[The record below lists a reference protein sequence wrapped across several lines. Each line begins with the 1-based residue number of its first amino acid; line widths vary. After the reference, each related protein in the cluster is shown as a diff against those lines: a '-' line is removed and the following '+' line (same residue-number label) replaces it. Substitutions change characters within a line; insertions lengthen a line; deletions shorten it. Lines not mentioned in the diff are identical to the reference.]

1 MRFYCGFAPGGTADL
16 LCRILADAVTPE
28 VGQKVIVDT
37 KTGASGFIAN
47 ETVANAAPDGRTIG
61 LAAMAAM
68 CVAPVMPGQK
78 LPINVDTDLTPIA
91 NIAGVYN
98 MLVFGKHV
106 AFRTVPELIEHARKN
121 PGKLSY
127 ASAGNGTSQH
137 LAGELFQKMA
147 GVKLLHV
154 PYRGGAPAI
163 QDMVAGN
170 CDMMFGNMP
179 EFLGQIGGGGLI
191 PIAFGSPHVSPL
203 FPNLPL
209 ISQYLPGFEVVNWF
223 AVFGSKGL
231 PADLVAVWNKALRAA
246 VAKPDVQKRFVE
258 NGMDTVIGSPEE
270 LKATI
275 FADRKKWAD
284 VIKEAGIRGGLGASG
299 CASLR
304 AARRIFL
311 RVDVIRSS
319 LRAMEWRAPS
329 QTEPKTCR
337 SRRHTTAR
345 CITKSSTR
353 SRRGS
358 RRREAILFHH
368 GIGGSAGIWA
378 GWQPALADGLPDGHL
393 RHARVRTVGYSGGGL
408 CLVARSPGRGS
419 VRGGRRGR
427 VETISSRGR
436 VRSAA
441 RWRWPPHWR
450 GPSGSPRSPSATA
463 PISAPRSSGS
473 RPGGASSTQAG

>member
-1 MRFYCGFAPGGTADL
+1 MKRRIFVGAGVAALAGAPVWAQTKIGGDVRFYCGFAPGGTADL

-47 ETVANAAPDGRTIG
+47 ETVANGAPDGRTIG

-106 AFRTVPELIEHARKN
+106 PFRTVPELIEQARKN

-137 LAGELFQKMA
+137 LAGELFQKMS

-191 PIAFGSPHVSPL
+191 PIAFGSPHPSPL

-231 PADLVAVWNKALRAA
+231 PADLIGAWNKALRAA

-275 FADRKKWAD
+275 VADRKKWAA
-284 VIKEAGIRGGLGASG
+284 VIQEAGIR
-299 CASLR
+299 
-304 AARRIFL
+304 
-311 RVDVIRSS
+311 
-319 LRAMEWRAPS
+319 
-329 QTEPKTCR
+329 
-337 SRRHTTAR
+337 
-345 CITKSSTR
+345 
-353 SRRGS
+353 
-358 RRREAILFHH
+358 
-368 GIGGSAGIWA
+368 
-378 GWQPALADGLPDGHL
+378 AD
-393 RHARVRTVGYSGGGL
+393 
-408 CLVARSPGRGS
+408 
-419 VRGGRRGR
+419 
-427 VETISSRGR
+427 
-436 VRSAA
+436 
-441 RWRWPPHWR
+441 
-450 GPSGSPRSPSATA
+450 
-463 PISAPRSSGS
+463 
-473 RPGGASSTQAG
+473 

>member
-1 MRFYCGFAPGGTADL
+1 MKRRIFVGAGVAALAGAPVRAQTKIAGDVRFYCGFAPGGTADL

-78 LPINVDTDLTPIA
+78 LPINVDSDLTPIA

-106 AFRTVPELIEHARKN
+106 PFRTVPELIEQARKN

-191 PIAFGSPHVSPL
+191 PIAFGSPHPSPL

-209 ISQYLPGFEVVNWF
+209 ISKYLPGFEVVNWF

-231 PADLVAVWNKALRAA
+231 PADLVGAWNKALRAA

-275 FADRKKWAD
+275 VADRKKWAA
-284 VIKEAGIRGGLGASG
+284 VIQEAGIR
-299 CASLR
+299 
-304 AARRIFL
+304 
-311 RVDVIRSS
+311 
-319 LRAMEWRAPS
+319 
-329 QTEPKTCR
+329 
-337 SRRHTTAR
+337 
-345 CITKSSTR
+345 
-353 SRRGS
+353 
-358 RRREAILFHH
+358 
-368 GIGGSAGIWA
+368 
-378 GWQPALADGLPDGHL
+378 AD
-393 RHARVRTVGYSGGGL
+393 
-408 CLVARSPGRGS
+408 
-419 VRGGRRGR
+419 
-427 VETISSRGR
+427 
-436 VRSAA
+436 
-441 RWRWPPHWR
+441 
-450 GPSGSPRSPSATA
+450 
-463 PISAPRSSGS
+463 
-473 RPGGASSTQAG
+473 

>member
-1 MRFYCGFAPGGTADL
+1 MKRRIFVGAGVAALAGAPVWAQTKIGGDVRFYCGFAPGGTADL

-47 ETVANAAPDGRTIG
+47 ETVANGAPDGRTIG

-106 AFRTVPELIEHARKN
+106 PFRTVPELIEQARKN

-191 PIAFGSPHVSPL
+191 PIAFGSPHPSPL

-231 PADLVAVWNKALRAA
+231 PADLIGAWNKALRAA

-275 FADRKKWAD
+275 VADRKKWAA
-284 VIKEAGIRGGLGASG
+284 VIQEAGIR
-299 CASLR
+299 
-304 AARRIFL
+304 
-311 RVDVIRSS
+311 
-319 LRAMEWRAPS
+319 
-329 QTEPKTCR
+329 
-337 SRRHTTAR
+337 
-345 CITKSSTR
+345 
-353 SRRGS
+353 
-358 RRREAILFHH
+358 
-368 GIGGSAGIWA
+368 
-378 GWQPALADGLPDGHL
+378 AD
-393 RHARVRTVGYSGGGL
+393 
-408 CLVARSPGRGS
+408 
-419 VRGGRRGR
+419 
-427 VETISSRGR
+427 
-436 VRSAA
+436 
-441 RWRWPPHWR
+441 
-450 GPSGSPRSPSATA
+450 
-463 PISAPRSSGS
+463 
-473 RPGGASSTQAG
+473 

>member
-1 MRFYCGFAPGGTADL
+1 MKRRIFVGAGVAALAGAPVRAQTRIGGDVRFYCGFAPGGTADL

-47 ETVANAAPDGRTIG
+47 ETVANGAPDGRTIG

-106 AFRTVPELIEHARKN
+106 PFRTVPELIEQAKKN

-179 EFLGQIGGGGLI
+179 EFLGQIGGGGVI
-191 PIAFGSPHVSPL
+191 PIAFGSPHPSPL
-203 FPNLPL
+203 FPNLPV
-209 ISQYLPGFEVVNWF
+209 ISKYLPGFEVVNWF

-231 PADLVAVWNKALRAA
+231 PADLVGAWNKALRAA

-275 FADRKKWAD
+275 VADRKKWAA
-284 VIKEAGIRGGLGASG
+284 VIQEAGIR
-299 CASLR
+299 
-304 AARRIFL
+304 
-311 RVDVIRSS
+311 
-319 LRAMEWRAPS
+319 
-329 QTEPKTCR
+329 
-337 SRRHTTAR
+337 
-345 CITKSSTR
+345 
-353 SRRGS
+353 
-358 RRREAILFHH
+358 
-368 GIGGSAGIWA
+368 
-378 GWQPALADGLPDGHL
+378 AD
-393 RHARVRTVGYSGGGL
+393 
-408 CLVARSPGRGS
+408 
-419 VRGGRRGR
+419 
-427 VETISSRGR
+427 
-436 VRSAA
+436 
-441 RWRWPPHWR
+441 
-450 GPSGSPRSPSATA
+450 
-463 PISAPRSSGS
+463 
-473 RPGGASSTQAG
+473 

>member
-1 MRFYCGFAPGGTADL
+1 MKRRIFVGAGVATLAGAPVWAQTKIGGDVRFYCGFAPGGTADL

-47 ETVANAAPDGRTIG
+47 ETVANGAPDGRTIG

-106 AFRTVPELIEHARKN
+106 PFRTVPELIEQAKKN
-121 PGKLSY
+121 PGKPSY

-137 LAGELFQKMA
+137 LAGELLQKMA
-147 GVKLLHV
+147 GVKLLHL

-191 PIAFGSPHVSPL
+191 PIAFGSPHPSPL
-203 FPNLPL
+203 FPNLPV
-209 ISQYLPGFEVVNWF
+209 ISKYLPGFEVVNWF

-231 PADLVAVWNKALRAA
+231 PADLVGAWNKALRAA

-275 FADRKKWAD
+275 VADRKKWAA
-284 VIKEAGIRGGLGASG
+284 VIQEAGIR
-299 CASLR
+299 
-304 AARRIFL
+304 
-311 RVDVIRSS
+311 
-319 LRAMEWRAPS
+319 
-329 QTEPKTCR
+329 
-337 SRRHTTAR
+337 
-345 CITKSSTR
+345 
-353 SRRGS
+353 
-358 RRREAILFHH
+358 
-368 GIGGSAGIWA
+368 
-378 GWQPALADGLPDGHL
+378 AD
-393 RHARVRTVGYSGGGL
+393 
-408 CLVARSPGRGS
+408 
-419 VRGGRRGR
+419 
-427 VETISSRGR
+427 
-436 VRSAA
+436 
-441 RWRWPPHWR
+441 
-450 GPSGSPRSPSATA
+450 
-463 PISAPRSSGS
+463 
-473 RPGGASSTQAG
+473 

>member
-1 MRFYCGFAPGGTADL
+1 MKRRIFVGAGVATLAGAPVWAQTKIGGDVRFYCGFAPGGTADL

-47 ETVANAAPDGRTIG
+47 ETVANGAPDGRTIG

-78 LPINVDTDLTPIA
+78 LPINVDSDLTPIA

-106 AFRTVPELIEHARKN
+106 PFRTVPELIEQARKN

-191 PIAFGSPHVSPL
+191 PIAFGSPHPSPL

-209 ISQYLPGFEVVNWF
+209 ISKYLPGFEVVNWF

-231 PADLVAVWNKALRAA
+231 PADLVGAWNKALRAA

-275 FADRKKWAD
+275 VADRKKWAA
-284 VIKEAGIRGGLGASG
+284 VIQEAGIR
-299 CASLR
+299 
-304 AARRIFL
+304 
-311 RVDVIRSS
+311 
-319 LRAMEWRAPS
+319 
-329 QTEPKTCR
+329 
-337 SRRHTTAR
+337 
-345 CITKSSTR
+345 
-353 SRRGS
+353 
-358 RRREAILFHH
+358 
-368 GIGGSAGIWA
+368 
-378 GWQPALADGLPDGHL
+378 AD
-393 RHARVRTVGYSGGGL
+393 
-408 CLVARSPGRGS
+408 
-419 VRGGRRGR
+419 
-427 VETISSRGR
+427 
-436 VRSAA
+436 
-441 RWRWPPHWR
+441 
-450 GPSGSPRSPSATA
+450 
-463 PISAPRSSGS
+463 
-473 RPGGASSTQAG
+473 